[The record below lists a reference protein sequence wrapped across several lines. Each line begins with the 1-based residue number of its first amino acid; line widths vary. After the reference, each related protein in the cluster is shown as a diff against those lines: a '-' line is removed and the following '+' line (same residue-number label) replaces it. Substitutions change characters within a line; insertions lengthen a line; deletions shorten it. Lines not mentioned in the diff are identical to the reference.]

1 MVEKRQLLI
10 AAMVALWIGALAT
23 GMRSLQAYG
32 TAEGR
37 GGAFA
42 LRYPQDSQIRVAASD
57 RPSVLVFLH
66 PECPC
71 SRATLEELDKV
82 LAHAAVKPE
91 VYAVFV
97 VPKGWS
103 MPRAKTALW
112 LRASRMTG
120 VTPVLDREGQ
130 EAKRFGAET
139 SGQVYAY
146 SPTGALAFS
155 GGITVARGHDGDN
168 EGRALLERF
177 LAEGHEPR
185 ELAKYEVFGCALFSA
200 PGAAPKS
207 EGCQD
212 HDHGPRRRGKAG

>member
-1 MVEKRQLLI
+1 MVGKRQLL
-10 AAMVALWIGALAT
+10 VAGLIGLWLAGLGF

-32 TAEGR
+32 TGEGR
-37 GGAFA
+37 TGAFA

-57 RPSVLVFLH
+57 RPSLLLFLH

-71 SRATLEELDKV
+71 SRATLEELDRL
-82 LAHAAVKPE
+82 LAKAVVKPE

-103 MPRAKTALW
+103 TPRAKSALW

-130 EAKRFGAET
+130 EAKRFGAST

-146 SPTGALAFS
+146 SPGGSLAFS
-155 GGITVARGHDGDN
+155 GGITLARGHSGDN
-168 EGRALLERF
+168 PGLAILEQYLAGR
-177 LAEGHEPR
+177 GEPR
-185 ELAKYEVFGCALFSA
+185 GVSKWKVFGCALFSA
-200 PGAAPKS
+200 AGK
-207 EGCQD
+207 EGCKE
-212 HDHGPRRRGKAG
+212 HGDHGDHAHGHGKEG